1 MFILVKI
8 YYTKIDRKI
17 QKDFGVTMFK
27 YLPDFVAKSIFEMN
41 LQVLLDMGVRGIAV
55 DIDNTLVPMNVKTPG
70 HEAVQ
75 WIEKVK
81 SMGFK
86 VCILS
91 NARTHRTKLFMDKL
105 GIHGIGFA
113 NKPGRKGYDRAAAYM
128 GLANNECVILGDQ
141 LFTDIKGGVKSG
153 FVTVLSECLDGNE
166 ILYVKLKRM
175 PEKRIM
181 KKYRDGIKKI

>member
-1 MFILVKI
+1 
-8 YYTKIDRKI
+8 
-17 QKDFGVTMFK
+17 MFK
-27 YLPDFVAKSIFEMN
+27 YLPDYIAKSIFEMD
-41 LQVLLDMGVRGIAV
+41 LQVLLDIGVKGIAV
-55 DIDNTLVPMNVKTPG
+55 DVDNTLVPMNVKAPG

-91 NARTHRTKLFMDKL
+91 NARKHRAKLFMDKL

-128 GLANNECVILGDQ
+128 GLANNQCAILGDQ

-153 FVTVLSECLDGNE
+153 FVTVLTDYLDGNE
-166 ILYVKLKRM
+166 ILFVKLKRL